1 MSDLTHHQTSI
12 ADDGSPLAGWLIE
25 RIRFYDQVDPEE
37 VALDA
42 PLTELGLDSIY
53 VLTLCGDI
61 EDTYGIAV
69 DPMFMA
75 DNGTVRDLASALSAR
90 IGSA

>member
-1 MSDLTHHQTSI
+1 MSDLTAHQASSAT
-12 ADDGSPLAGWLIE
+12 DESPLASWLIE
-25 RIRFYDQVDPEE
+25 RIRFYDQADPET
-37 VALDA
+37 VTLDA

-61 EDTYGIAV
+61 EDTYGVAI
-69 DPMFMA
+69 DPAFLA
-75 DNGTVRDLASALSAR
+75 GFGTLRDLAGALSAR

>member
-1 MSDLTHHQTSI
+1 MSDLTAHQASSSTDES
-12 ADDGSPLAGWLIE
+12 SLASWLIE

-37 VALDA
+37 VTLDA

-61 EDTYGIAV
+61 EDTYGIVV